1 MPEAIRVEP
10 SATQSVPILLHSK
23 TGEAGTDVGGD
34 GAPVSDKEG
43 RHEDMAMLLRFR
55 KACFPLLAA
64 AAPHA
69 SVPKGFASIA
79 EHELERGGNF
89 AFSTTAAST
98 ATASTAE
105 LQLRSGSQYVGGSC
119 G

>member
-1 MPEAIRVEP
+1 MKTWRCCFD
-10 SATQSVPILLHSK
+10 SAKPAFALGI
-23 TGEAGTDVGGD
+23 
-34 GAPVSDKEG
+34 
-43 RHEDMAMLLRFR
+43 
-55 KACFPLLAA
+55 PLLAA
-64 AAPHA
+64 AAPLA

-79 EHELERGGNF
+79 QHELERGGNF